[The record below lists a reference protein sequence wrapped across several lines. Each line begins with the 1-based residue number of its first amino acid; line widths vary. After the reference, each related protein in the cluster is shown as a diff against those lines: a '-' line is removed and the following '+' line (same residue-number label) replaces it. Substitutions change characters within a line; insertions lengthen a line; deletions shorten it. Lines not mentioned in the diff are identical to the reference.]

1 MMETLPNE
9 VENLVVCSSYFIT
22 GTLYLFYF
30 FLIIIRKKLSHS
42 IRFSLSPLFLV
53 IGLFFYNE
61 GGKLY
66 TGGLYD
72 EHLNYAAVMLS
83 LLISITGLLVV
94 YITLTN
100 KES

>member
-1 MMETLPNE
+1 MMEALPE
-9 VENLVVCSSYFIT
+9 DIESLLVCSSYFIT
-22 GTLYLFYF
+22 GTLYLIYF
-30 FLIIIRKKLSHS
+30 FLIIIRRKLKHS

-66 TGGLYD
+66 SEGLYQQP
-72 EHLNYAAVMLS
+72 LNYVAVMLS
-83 LLISITGLLVV
+83 LLTSITGLLVV

-100 KES
+100 KET